1 MTTPTLEEELTRL
14 YKMRQHIDELKRVE
28 KMIEADILTMA
39 REDIANQLA
48 KADYGAGTATLAVDG
63 MKVKVVVSKKVSYE
77 QAGLAAIREQL
88 TANGEDPNEYVS
100 AKYDVAEAAYKQWPT
115 SLQRMFE
122 PYRTVEVTKPTIK
135 IEV

>member
-1 MTTPTLEEELTRL
+1 MLKLEEELTRL

-88 TANGEDPNEYVS
+88 TANGEDPNEYVT
-100 AKYDVAEAAYKQWPT
+100 ARYDVAEAAYKQWPT

>member
-1 MTTPTLEEELTRL
+1 MTTLTLEEELTRL

-28 KMIEADILTMA
+28 KMIEADILSMA

-88 TANGEDPNEYVS
+88 TTNGEDPNEYVS